1 MLLMMQAAE
10 RVVWNPTWI
19 SALAAWVALGFLGLI
34 GVAILYLVFTGK
46 IDLSGLISEPTGDA
60 SMSRFQ
66 LLIFTF
72 VIAACLFL
80 IVASKGPPDFPK
92 DIPQGILVLLGISSS
107 SYLVSKGIQAS
118 SKEGLSGGGPSLTIT
133 GSAPTASLGGSPIE
147 FQANV
152 TGLSDETVIWS
163 LDPPTGRGKIE
174 PKSGDAKSAI
184 YTPPGKETDAHGKKV
199 VIQAASKENM
209 SLKDTETIELTG
221 EPT

>member
-10 RVVWNPTWI
+10 SVAWNPTWV

-34 GVAILYLVFTGK
+34 GVAILYYVFTGR
-46 IDLSGLISEPTGDA
+46 IDLSGLISEPNGEA

-80 IVASKGPPDFPK
+80 IVASKDPRPGFPEI
-92 DIPQGILVLLGISSS
+92 IPQGILVLLGISSS

-118 SKEGLSGGGPSLTIT
+118 SKQGLGGQDPTLTIE
-133 GSAPTASLGGSPIE
+133 GSATTTSLGGPPIQ
-147 FQANV
+147 FQAKV

-163 LDPPTGRGKIE
+163 LDPATGRGTIDPGTGLYK
-174 PKSGDAKSAI
+174 
-184 YTPPGKETDAHGKKV
+184 PPGGDEPDARGKKV
-199 VIQAASKENM
+199 VIQAASKEDV
-209 SLKDTETIELTG
+209 SLKDTETIELT
-221 EPT
+221 